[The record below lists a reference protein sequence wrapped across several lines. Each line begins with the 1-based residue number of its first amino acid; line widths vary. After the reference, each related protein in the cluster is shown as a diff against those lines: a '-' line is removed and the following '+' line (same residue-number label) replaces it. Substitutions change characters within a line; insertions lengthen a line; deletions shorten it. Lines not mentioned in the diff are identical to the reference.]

1 MTATLADLR
10 RTYQAHRSLI
20 FDALESADQ
29 VDFALRAHALAV
41 DDVLI
46 QQWHKHGLNEAPIT
60 LLAVGGY
67 ARFELF
73 PHSDVDILL
82 LHDGADVRALAGIEG
97 FLSEAWDLGFEIG
110 HSVRSV
116 DECIAEAE
124 ADVTV
129 ATSLLER
136 RAIVGAPG
144 NPLALDQRWQ
154 QAFDVD
160 HFVKAKRFE
169 QQQRYA
175 RFEDTA
181 YNLEPNIK
189 ESPGGLRDVQMV
201 LWLSRAITGATSLES
216 LVSQGFLNRPECDA
230 LSTAYCQ
237 TKFLR
242 ARLHLLAKRREDRL
256 VFELQ
261 NTLAQTL
268 GIEPA
273 GGLRASEMLMKR
285 YYQAAR
291 QLRLFNDILIDAL
304 TSNRSAPKTPLPGS
318 RFAACDGKLDLV
330 NRGAN
335 LTALETLQAFR
346 LLYQDRA
353 YTSFTPELRRAI
365 VRASTRLPENAFD
378 NDECRSLCVNFLRGG
393 HGVYHA
399 LKAMN
404 ELGVLGK
411 LVPPWQRIVGQMQ
424 HDLFHVYTVDQ
435 HILMVLRNMRR
446 FADPAHSHEYPLC
459 SQLMQEFPERELLYL
474 ACIFHDIAKGRGGD
488 HSELGMADA
497 RDYCTQLGLA
507 ENQVELVAWLVEHH
521 LTMSAFAQ
529 KRDIADPAV
538 VNEFATLVGTEKRL
552 LALYLLTVADVRGT
566 SPKVWNNWK
575 ARLLEQLFRSAR
587 TLLNASGDTSVFD
600 VLADRLIE
608 ARRLLA
614 LYAVDVTRAETF
626 WRSLDSVY
634 LQRHSAD
641 EIAWHARNLFFRQE
655 TEKPVVRTR
664 LMPSGEGLQIMVYLR
679 DRAGLFARI
688 MNVFARLNFSVL
700 DARVHT
706 SRTGY
711 ALDTFTVVNPGSA
724 DVAYRDITQ
733 LLEHALLETLE
744 TEAPLSAPPL
754 GKPTRQQRH
763 FPITPVIEIT
773 PDEQAQRFV
782 LEIVAADRTGLL
794 ARIAAVLSS
803 RGISIQTARINTLGA
818 RAEDVFV
825 VSGGRLA
832 EESTRIELETELAEA
847 IS

>member
-1 MTATLADLR
+1 MPASLNELRATYR
-10 RTYQAHRSLI
+10 AHRDLI
-20 FDALESADQ
+20 FDALETPEQIDA
-29 VDFALRAHALAV
+29 ALRAHALAV

-46 QQWHKHGLNEAPIT
+46 QQWHKHGLNETPLT

-73 PHSDVDILL
+73 PHSDVDILI
-82 LHDGADVRALAGIEG
+82 LHHGADVGQIVGIER
-97 FLSEAWDLGFEIG
+97 FLSEAWDLGFEVG

-116 DECIAEAE
+116 DECIEEARG
-124 ADVTV
+124 DVTV

-136 RAIVGAPG
+136 RVIVGNAE
-144 NPLALDQRWQ
+144 NPCALDARWQ
-154 QAFDVD
+154 AGFDVA

-201 LWLSRAITGATSLES
+201 LWLARALRGVATLDALVDQSL
-216 LVSQGFLNRPECDA
+216 LNRHECAVLDG
-230 LSTAYCQ
+230 AYCQ

-242 ARLHLLAKRREDRL
+242 AHLHLLAKRREDRL
-256 VFELQ
+256 AFELQ
-261 NTLAQTL
+261 NGLAARL
-268 GIEPA
+268 GITPSAE
-273 GGLRASEMLMKR
+273 LRASEVLMKR
-285 YYQAAR
+285 YYQSAR
-291 QLRLFNDILIDAL
+291 QLRLYNDILIDAL
-304 TSNRSAPKTPLPGS
+304 TADRSAVRQPLADG
-318 RFAACDGKLDLV
+318 RFAARDNKLDLMAP
-330 NRGAN
+330 GEP
-335 LTALETLQAFR
+335 LSGLEILAAFR
-346 LLYQDRA
+346 LRYGDRA
-353 YTSFTPELRRAI
+353 FAGFTPELRRAI
-365 VRASTRLPENAFD
+365 VRSAEVLADDGFATPA
-378 NDECRSLCVNFLRGG
+378 CRELVLTFLRGG

-404 ELGVLGK
+404 ELGVLSK
-411 LVPPWQRIVGQMQ
+411 LVPPWRRIVGQMQ

-446 FADPAHSHEYPLC
+446 FADPAYSHEYPLC
-459 SQLMQEFPERELLYL
+459 SQLIQEFPERELLYL
-474 ACIFHDIAKGRGGD
+474 ACVFHDIAKGRGGD
-488 HSELGMADA
+488 HSVLGTDDA
-497 RDYCTQLGLA
+497 RTFCAGLGLPDA
-507 ENQVELVAWLVEHH
+507 HVELVAWLVQHH

-529 KRDIADPAV
+529 KRDITDPAV
-538 VNEFATLVGTEKRL
+538 VQEFARIVGTEKHL

-575 ARLLEQLFRSAR
+575 ARLLEQLFRATR
-587 TLLNASGDTSVFD
+587 TVLNASGDTSVFD

-614 LYAVDVTRAETF
+614 LYAVDVARAEGF
-626 WRSLDSVY
+626 WRTLDSVY

-641 EIAWHARNLFFRQE
+641 EMAWHARNLFFRADTAQ
-655 TEKPVVRTR
+655 PVIRTR
-664 LMPSGEGLQIMVYLR
+664 LMPSGEGLQIMVYLK
-679 DRAGLFARI
+679 DRAELFARV
-688 MNVFARLNFSVL
+688 MGVFARLNFSVL

-711 ALDTFTVVNPGSA
+711 ALDTFTVVNPDSA
-724 DVAYRDITQ
+724 SVAYRDVTQ
-733 LLEHALLETLE
+733 LVEHALLQS
-744 TEAPLSAPPL
+744 LSEDKPQVAPPL
-754 GKPTRQQRH
+754 GKTTRQQRH
-763 FPITPVIEIT
+763 FPMAPVIEIT

-794 ARIAAVLSS
+794 ARIADVLS
-803 RGISIQTARINTLGA
+803 RRAVSIQTARINTLGA

-847 IS
+847 IA

>member
-304 TSNRSAPKTPLPGS
+304 TSNRSAPTTPLPGS

-446 FADPAHSHEYPLC
+446 
-459 SQLMQEFPERELLYL
+459 
-474 ACIFHDIAKGRGGD
+474 
-488 HSELGMADA
+488 
-497 RDYCTQLGLA
+497 
-507 ENQVELVAWLVEHH
+507 
-521 LTMSAFAQ
+521 
-529 KRDIADPAV
+529 
-538 VNEFATLVGTEKRL
+538 
-552 LALYLLTVADVRGT
+552 
-566 SPKVWNNWK
+566 
-575 ARLLEQLFRSAR
+575 
-587 TLLNASGDTSVFD
+587 
-600 VLADRLIE
+600 
-608 ARRLLA
+608 
-614 LYAVDVTRAETF
+614 
-626 WRSLDSVY
+626 
-634 LQRHSAD
+634 
-641 EIAWHARNLFFRQE
+641 
-655 TEKPVVRTR
+655 
-664 LMPSGEGLQIMVYLR
+664 
-679 DRAGLFARI
+679 
-688 MNVFARLNFSVL
+688 
-700 DARVHT
+700 
-706 SRTGY
+706 
-711 ALDTFTVVNPGSA
+711 
-724 DVAYRDITQ
+724 
-733 LLEHALLETLE
+733 
-744 TEAPLSAPPL
+744 
-754 GKPTRQQRH
+754 
-763 FPITPVIEIT
+763 
-773 PDEQAQRFV
+773 
-782 LEIVAADRTGLL
+782 
-794 ARIAAVLSS
+794 
-803 RGISIQTARINTLGA
+803 
-818 RAEDVFV
+818 
-825 VSGGRLA
+825 
-832 EESTRIELETELAEA
+832 
-847 IS
+847 